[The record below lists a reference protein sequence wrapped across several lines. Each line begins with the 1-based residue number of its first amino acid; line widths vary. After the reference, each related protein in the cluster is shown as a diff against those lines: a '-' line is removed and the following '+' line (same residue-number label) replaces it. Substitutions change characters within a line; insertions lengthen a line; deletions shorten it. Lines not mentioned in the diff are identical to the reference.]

1 MNQEVK
7 AIIVEAIVGMVKAI
21 VEARIQYPNY
31 ERKKKPDIAEN
42 PLEEASPFADVI
54 IKKLDA
60 AGYEI
65 VKKSK

>member
-7 AIIVEAIVGMVKAI
+7 AIIVKAMVEIVKAI
-21 VEARIQYPNY
+21 VEARKYPNY
-31 ERKKKPDIAEN
+31 EGKQKLDIAEN
-42 PLEEASPFADVI
+42 PLEEAGPLADVI
-54 IKKLDA
+54 IKELAA